1 MNVKKI
7 IGKLE
12 IKKKKKI
19 YIYIYID
26 VKTDKN
32 EYVKS
37 IIYLYIF
44 FCKKIGINNNYV
56 ANDVAMRL
64 LNRSSAAINVTLQLL
79 VIYRYKLVTNLRDA
93 WE

>member
-1 MNVKKI
+1 MSKKI

-12 IKKKKKI
+12 IKRKYI

-26 VKTDKN
+26 VKTDKH

-44 FCKKIGINNNYV
+44 FYKKKINNNYLT
-56 ANDVAMRL
+56 NDVGMKWR
-64 LNRSSAAINVTLQLL
+64 NRSLVAINATAFSN
-79 VIYRYKLVTNLRDA
+79 I
-93 WE
+93 

>member
-12 IKKKKKI
+12 KN
-19 YIYIYID
+19 IYID
-26 VKTDKN
+26 VKTNKD

-44 FCKKIGINNNYV
+44 CKKIGINN
-56 ANDVAMRL
+56 
-64 LNRSSAAINVTLQLL
+64 
-79 VIYRYKLVTNLRDA
+79 K
-93 WE
+93 